1 MNDKFLALL
10 GFASKSGNL
19 SFGADSV
26 KEAIKRK
33 KAKLVIVA
41 NDISE
46 KSRKEIRFF
55 ASQKDI
61 PVLDADC
68 DMETLSHATGKKGG
82 IISVNE
88 IGFANAIRGGN
99 ANG

>member
-10 GFASKSGNL
+10 GFAAKSGNI
-19 SFGADSV
+19 SFGANNV
-26 KEAIKRK
+26 KESLKRK

-55 ASQKDI
+55 AENAQIELINVNYDI
-61 PVLDADC
+61 AA
-68 DMETLSHATGKKGG
+68 LSHATGKKGG
-82 IISVNE
+82 IISINE
-88 IGFANAIRGGN
+88 IGFANAITMWFN
-99 ANG
+99 SL